1 MKLSNLYL
9 AVGAVLSAVS
19 FTSAA
24 NACTLKPDEY
34 PANKYPAHAQWS
46 CSLDDWVSGNIT
58 PTINKTLSSAK
69 PSVELFPEN
78 LELLGSIS
86 VRQSS
91 PTFLVEKK
99 TQNCSEIYQSFNRQE
114 GKTANVTHCGSGAYQ
129 FEQSSHYSGSP
140 HCRVAG
146 NIETCINKELR
157 VEAKSVD
164 LRFKVPQ
171 ASFGGELREIE
182 KKNRIIKN
190 LGLVPIQVGDI
201 TTFIPAEVTNLSPL
215 PTRVTSRWGASG
227 EEFTS
232 EVIPSAYYE
241 LSCPNNSRVTPLKIP
256 LVYKNDRLSEIG
268 VHSDSGLSGFS
279 SQAISN
285 FATACGTNPAK
296 FTVVNSQDISEAG
309 WKVHLGI
316 TDNLGYIP
324 ELERLASILV
334 AEAQAVIVERE
345 SLATISRGDMSIKDA
360 IKSQI
365 SALWGTLLEVQNLH
379 FFDGTLLPEEYRAV
393 DSNGDFIFG
402 DNFDKNKNFEYY
414 GYAWKKDLKYGY
426 ASALVDITIKE
437 LDAASNEL
445 TLPNFEK
452 LELFAT
458 QLTQEQGFEEPV
470 AVEALFNPDFDSLID
485 IYSYDPYP
493 GIHYATWNFVIDLAE
508 INENINNS
516 NSTNNELKAVIA
528 RMQEINTNKVLSL
541 SRVIDH
547 TLSVAEKAREAENKK
562 IRELRAKLLEL

>member
-1 MKLSNLYL
+1 M
-9 AVGAVLSAVS
+9 
-19 FTSAA
+19 
-24 NACTLKPDEY
+24 
-34 PANKYPAHAQWS
+34 
-46 CSLDDWVSGNIT
+46 SGRIT

-69 PSVELFPEN
+69 SSVELFPEN

-86 VRQSS
+86 VRQSF

-99 TQNCSEIYQSFNRQE
+99 TQNCAEIYQSFNRQE

-146 NIETCINKELR
+146 NIETCISKELS

-171 ASFGGELREIE
+171 ANFGGELREIE
-182 KKNRIIKN
+182 RKNRISKN
-190 LGLVPIQVGDI
+190 LGLVPIRVGDI

-241 LSCPNNSRVTPLKIP
+241 LSCPNNSRVASLKIP

-285 FATACGTNPAK
+285 FATACGTNPAM
-296 FTVVNSQDISEAG
+296 FTVVNSQDISEAN
-309 WKVHLGI
+309 WRVHLGI
-316 TDNLGYIP
+316 TDNAGYIP

-334 AEAQAVIVERE
+334 TEAESLIVERQ
-345 SLATISRGDMSIKDA
+345 SLETIFRGNMSIRDE
-360 IKSQI
+360 IKYEIATRWEELSWI
-365 SALWGTLLEVQNLH
+365 ETRH
-379 FFDGTLLPEEYRAV
+379 FFNPKFLPIELRATNQSGEYIKFPV
-393 DSNGDFIFG
+393 DSSGNRVPEGSEEVSAYHFVVRNGL
-402 DNFDKNKNFEYY
+402 EYEY
-414 GYAWKKDLKYGY
+414 IQDR
-426 ASALVDITIKE
+426 T
-437 LDAASNEL
+437 NL
-445 TLPNFEK
+445 TREENYLFLPNFEAF
-452 LELFAT
+452 EQFISQME
-458 QLTQEQGFEEPV
+458 QLGEEPSLDL
-470 AVEALFNPDFDSLID
+470 LFNPKVHTIKAPDDAVQYPDVYPANWGNLIRL
-485 IYSYDPYP
+485 S
-493 GIHYATWNFVIDLAE
+493 E
-508 INENINNS
+508 INQDINN
-516 NSTNNELKAVIA
+516 NPGTVTD
-528 RMQEINTNKVLSL
+528 EIIRANIQSLLNRNTDKVLGL
-541 SRVIDH
+541 SSVITH
-547 TLSVAEKAREAENKK
+547 TLSVAKKASDVESEK